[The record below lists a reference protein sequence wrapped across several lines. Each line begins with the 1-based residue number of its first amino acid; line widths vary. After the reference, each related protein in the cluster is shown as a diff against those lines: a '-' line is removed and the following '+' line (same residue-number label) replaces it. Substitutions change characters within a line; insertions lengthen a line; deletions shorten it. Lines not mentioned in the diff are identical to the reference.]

1 VSPTGPA
8 FSSDGLRLSF
18 SGNLVQSHTFPSDPT
33 LAIPALQYSSQY
45 DMHMTGGVALWLEL
59 STDSSG
65 TLQPG
70 QSSTIP
76 FVARDPGIFGWRSI
90 ISRFQIYSSDP
101 IDSIKRIIVARD
113 IMTDVGSS
121 NTRSPVRYALKQ
133 NYPNPFNPTTT
144 IRYQLPSRSYVT
156 LTVYDLLGR
165 KVGTLVDGV
174 EEPGEKSTTF
184 DGSSLASGVYFY
196 RLKAGEFVQTRK
208 LVLVR

>member
-1 VSPTGPA
+1 
-8 FSSDGLRLSF
+8 
-18 SGNLVQSHTFPSDPT
+18 
-33 LAIPALQYSSQY
+33 
-45 DMHMTGGVALWLEL
+45 
-59 STDSSG
+59 
-65 TLQPG
+65 
-70 QSSTIP
+70 
-76 FVARDPGIFGWRSI
+76 
-90 ISRFQIYSSDP
+90 
-101 IDSIKRIIVARD
+101 
-113 IMTDVGSS
+113 MTDVGSS